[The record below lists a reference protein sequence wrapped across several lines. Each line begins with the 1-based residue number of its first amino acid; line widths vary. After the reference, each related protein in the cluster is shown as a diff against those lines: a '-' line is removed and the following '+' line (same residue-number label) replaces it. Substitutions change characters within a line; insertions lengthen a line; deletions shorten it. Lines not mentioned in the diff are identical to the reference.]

1 VKTSPQEQP
10 HARGLGSMTT
20 NGSGLRVARLSYVI
34 GISDNDYGNNR
45 NVTNKKN
52 SAGCNS
58 WSKQNKS
65 NTNVSRCPALLYP
78 KRSPRS
84 NLSRKSMKSDMTKTR
99 EIERTMQQMR
109 LPALCPGVILCH
121 LPHLIVPQ
129 FPKHHQH
136 HHQEQSDLLQSKVQ
150 RPLHKF
156 HHSAALHQRL
166 EVLPG
171 LLAVKGPR

>member
-10 HARGLGSMTT
+10 HAKGLGSMTM
-20 NGSGLRVARLSYVI
+20 NGSGLRVARPSYVI
-34 GISDNDYGNNR
+34 GISGNDYGNNR

-52 SAGCNS
+52 SEGCNS

-65 NTNVSRCPALLYP
+65 NINVSHPALLYQ

-84 NLSRKSMKSDMTKTR
+84 NLLRKSMKSDMTKTR

-109 LPALCPGVILCH
+109 LPGLCPGVILCH
-121 LPHLIVPQ
+121 LPHLIVLQ
-129 FPKHHQH
+129 FLKHHQH
-136 HHQEQSDLLQSKVQ
+136 HHQEQSDLLRGKAQ
-150 RPLHKF
+150 RPPHKF

-166 EVLPG
+166 EGLPG
-171 LLAVKGPR
+171 LSAVKGPR